1 MNLRIGSRIFLK
13 QEFCDRIIKSY
24 DRIKSINLDKSS
36 LAFGIV
42 ALTDYAINLKNLR
55 TGKLYTVP
63 IGELQGNVDET
74 VDDRQPPPKR
84 ENVKKE
90 IVTINSPIKMEEP
103 IKPKKDFVYETTT
116 ATLHFPPV
124 DASAILVAGPFAYLY
139 E

>member
-1 MNLRIGSRIFLK
+1 MTLKLGSRIYLK
-13 QEFCDRIIKSY
+13 KSFY
-24 DRIKSINLDKSS
+24 DRLIKNNDPSKSS

-42 ALTDYAINLKNLR
+42 AVTDYAINLKNLR

-74 VDDRQPPPKR
+74 VDDRQPTPKK

-103 IKPKKDFVYETTT
+103 VKPKKDFVYETTI
-116 ATLHFPPV
+116 ATLHFSPV
-124 DASAILVAGPFAYLY
+124 NATVILVAGPFAYLY